1 MENKDINDIKS
12 VIDSLKASDLD
23 VNELQEEVK
32 KRGLESQVENFGRE
46 YKDKIKEFI
55 DSHQDI
61 KEMSKEEKVKIIMDL
76 QNKMTPKQKKQFK
89 SVMDVLKNLKKG
101 GR

>member
-1 MENKDINDIKS
+1 MDSKEINELKS

-23 VNELQEEVK
+23 VRELEEEVK
-32 KRGLESQVENFGRE
+32 KRGLEKEIENFSNT

-55 DSHQDI
+55 DSNQNI

-76 QNKMTPKQKKQFK
+76 QNKMTSKQKKQFK
-89 SVMDVLKNLKKG
+89 SVMDILKKMKKG
-101 GR
+101 GK